1 MSSHPNREK
10 KQKKQNEDKRNGS
23 YFSLSSKT
31 LLARSC
37 SKRPRVIQYG
47 SIKPIKNNNIQK
59 AIPPIKRNKTIP
71 KVLMFYYF

>member
-1 MSSHPNREK
+1 MKRK
-10 KQKKQNEDKRNGS
+10 KKSKIKGKGS

-47 SIKPIKNNNIQK
+47 NIKPIKNNNIQK

>member
-1 MSSHPNREK
+1 MSKREK
-10 KQKKQNEDKRNGS
+10 SKNEGGERGS

-47 SIKPIKNNNIQK
+47 NIKPIKNNNIQK